1 MLQLWKIFLSLKDQK
16 SKQIFHIFLT
26 CTTKS
31 DMVCHDRALLTTN
44 RAEKEL
50 FWLENEE
57 IDVKCA
63 NSWKYFMVNLITIV
77 TAYIQ
82 TSQNAYAIDS
92 TTIVMT
98 ETNVISGDVIVGDS
112 SFNYW
117 QTVQTLIRLLQGAV

>member
-1 MLQLWKIFLSLKDQK
+1 
-16 SKQIFHIFLT
+16 
-26 CTTKS
+26 
-31 DMVCHDRALLTTN
+31 
-44 RAEKEL
+44 
-50 FWLENEE
+50 
-57 IDVKCA
+57 
-63 NSWKYFMVNLITIV
+63 MVNLITIV